1 MAFEENKTIISF
13 IIPAYNEEDRIK
25 ESIQAIK
32 RNNPQDSYEIIVVD
46 NGSTDST
53 SEIVMAES
61 AILIK
66 VDKDTIASARN
77 RGVSVSCGQILI
89 FLDADVLVTGK
100 WQNEIDKTIRSLRED
115 PFIVTGSRCDVPD
128 DRNWI
133 FRYWFHRMQNEK
145 PNYINSGHLITTK
158 KLFQS
163 IGGFRKEFSTSE
175 DYDFC
180 ARAKGV
186 GARIINNP
194 NLQVI
199 HTGYPKTLKEFVLRE
214 RWHGFEDFKSVKNI
228 MRSKMALVAVVNI
241 IIAVSFIIMAV
252 LQRNFILILV
262 YLMLSYILLMILTL
276 IKFGYGRFVS
286 LMVTPVI
293 FFFYVWG
300 RSLSFID
307 RIKAL
312 VL

>member
-1 MAFEENKTIISF
+1 M
-13 IIPAYNEEDRIK
+13 
-25 ESIQAIK
+25 
-32 RNNPQDSYEIIVVD
+32 
-46 NGSTDST
+46 
-53 SEIVMAES
+53 
-61 AILIK
+61 
-66 VDKDTIASARN
+66 
-77 RGVSVSCGQILI
+77 
-89 FLDADVLVTGK
+89 
-100 WQNEIDKTIRSLRED
+100 
-115 PFIVTGSRCDVPD
+115 
-128 DRNWI
+128 
-133 FRYWFHRMQNEK
+133 
-145 PNYINSGHLITTK
+145 
-158 KLFQS
+158 
-163 IGGFRKEFSTSE
+163 
-175 DYDFC
+175 
-180 ARAKGV
+180 
-186 GARIINNP
+186 
-194 NLQVI
+194 
-199 HTGYPKTLKEFVLRE
+199 KEFVLRE